1 MGFQSVNRRFIDWL
15 SEKGALVAVLLDLL
29 NDVCDHFSGQTISIL
44 HHDCSPILLATSI
57 TLQTYWQCWAH
68 CWAVV
73 GLGLG
78 ADGVEDLLE
87 NLASSKPLQRCRQL
101 KTNGFGVGGGA

>member
-1 MGFQSVNRRFIDWL
+1 MGFQSVSRRFIDWRF
-15 SEKGALVAVLLDLL
+15 EKRALVAVLLGLL
-29 NDVCDHFSGQTISIL
+29 NAVCDHFLGQTISIL
-44 HHDCSPILLATSI
+44 HHDCRPIQLATSI
-57 TLQTYWQCWAH
+57 TRQTSWQRWAH
-68 CWAVV
+68 YWAVV